1 MTDHHQS
8 APPRDAAKQVRMVQL
23 DPATRGALAD
33 GDLVAA
39 NRVSA
44 VVLTPYFVDRD
55 WRSTWRR
62 RSRQVETDP
71 TSAAWITGVIWAVKR
86 QVAVGRAGYTGL
98 LTPAAGRGGLPGRP
112 RISSAGVRARGT

>member
-1 MTDHHQS
+1 
-8 APPRDAAKQVRMVQL
+8 MVQL

-62 RSRQVETDP
+62 RSRQVGTDP
-71 TSAAWITGVIWAVKR
+71 TSAAWITGVIWAVQR
-86 QVAVGRAGYTGL
+86 QVAVGRAGYHGPPDASGWSRWAT
-98 LTPAAGRGGLPGRP
+98 R
-112 RISSAGVRARGT
+112 